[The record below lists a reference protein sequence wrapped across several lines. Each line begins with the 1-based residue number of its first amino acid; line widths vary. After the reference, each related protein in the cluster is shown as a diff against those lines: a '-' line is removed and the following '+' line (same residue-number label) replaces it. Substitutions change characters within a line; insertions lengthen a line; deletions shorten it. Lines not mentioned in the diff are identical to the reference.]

1 MRYVRTK
8 NRGQGSEVRGQL
20 RPNNTGHRPLAT
32 GHRQF
37 GFTLLE
43 VIVSMAIIA
52 TALVALLSLQGR
64 SIGMMES
71 AGKMEGARLLS
82 ERLMGEGELKGVPNG
97 EKIGTEGPYNW
108 RISEIKITPEVMPE
122 GVKALHGRQLSLEVS
137 WEEGKR
143 KERLNLAEYIYER

>member
-1 MRYVRTK
+1 MNSRDCKMLDVRRKT
-8 NRGQGSEVRGQL
+8 L
-20 RPNNTGHRPLAT
+20 RPFSLFFYVSHLTSHVSR
-32 GHRQF
+32 

-97 EKIGTEGPYNW
+97 EKKGTEGPYNW

-122 GVKALHGRQLSLEVS
+122 GVKALPGRQLSLEVS

>member
-1 MRYVRTK
+1 VRTK

-97 EKIGTEGPYNW
+97 EKKGTEGPYNW

-122 GVKALHGRQLSLEVS
+122 GVKALPGRQLSLEVS